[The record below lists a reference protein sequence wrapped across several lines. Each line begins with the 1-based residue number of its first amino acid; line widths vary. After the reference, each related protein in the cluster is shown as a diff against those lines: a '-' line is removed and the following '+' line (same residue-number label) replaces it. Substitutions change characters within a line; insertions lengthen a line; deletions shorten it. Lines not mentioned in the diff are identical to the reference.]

1 MSDTKT
7 LHRVI
12 RRLAGWSVW
21 SFFTEVRVV
30 GAENVPKDGPI
41 IVTATHHNMILDP
54 AILSSYFPHRRVLN
68 YWSKA
73 SLFTNPA
80 LAYILHSSGNIPVD
94 RKSKD
99 RQVLFQGTFDALA
112 RGEAVAL
119 FPEGTSYTEP
129 RIMQVKDGAAWA
141 ALEYTKWADERD
153 LGGPGVKVIPAAI
166 VYTNK
171 SKYRSD
177 VIMEFGQPISM
188 SEYKEEFLD
197 VESTRRRAVK
207 RLTRAIEE
215 QLVETTINAP
225 DWETLYIARMAR
237 DLLWEK
243 ERSIDLNDFVT
254 VSQTLV
260 DLFSTKDVTVN
271 YNSVRR
277 HLLEYYSLLQ
287 STHLTNSVLASLHLP
302 ATLSPTRPTPL
313 PSRLF
318 TLSILIRDTLAVLIR
333 LPIFFLPLLLHLPVY
348 IMGRRAARLSEHEEE
363 TQAQNKV
370 VVSLLLLLLIYP
382 TTFWLLWAVLSYSS
396 TGALV
401 AALTV
406 WAFAYYHT
414 RLVNDNYVHLKRVV
428 AAWQV
433 LVGVWAPKRWD
444 LSLAALAQ
452 YKTPHIPAESPW
464 IERKRSS
471 TLSLPAQ
478 ATEPP
483 VNFRRTRPAS
493 GRIMRHVLRARG
505 EAVRA
510 IAGFFAQ
517 LVTQGDGKEVVASL
531 HLARRFGRVEKV
543 ETASEGSESS
553 GDEKIET
560 KGYRR
565 ISEVISFL
573 KSKGAKIPVLEQ
585 EEIDGQWDVA
595 LSSEEGTSTPSDSGD
610 GDESVVWVPSNVE
623 ME

>member
-73 SLFTNPA
+73 SLFTNPV

-99 RQVLFQGTFDALA
+99 RQVLFQGTFDTLA

-141 ALEYTKWADERD
+141 ALEYTKWADERG
-153 LGGPGVKVIPAAI
+153 LEGPEVKVIPAAI

-188 SEYKEEFLD
+188 GEYKEEFLGD
-197 VESTRRRAVK
+197 ESTRRTAVK
-207 RLTRAIEE
+207 RLTRAIEG

-243 ERSIDLNDFVT
+243 ERSIDLNDFAA

-260 DLFSTKDVTVN
+260 DLFSTKDATVN
-271 YNSVRR
+271 YKSVRR

-348 IMGRRAARLSEHEEE
+348 IIGRRAARLSEHEEE

-370 VVSLLLLLLIYP
+370 VFSLLLLLLIYP
-382 TTFWLLWAVLSYSS
+382 ATFWILWAVLSYSS

-414 RLVNDNYVHLKRVV
+414 RLVNGSLKRVV

-444 LSLAALAQ
+444 LPLTALAQ

-464 IERKRSS
+464 IERTRSS

-483 VNFRRTRPAS
+483 VNFRRTRPAW
-493 GRIMRHVLRARG
+493 GRIMRHVLHARG

-510 IAGFFAQ
+510 IASFFAH
-517 LVTQGDGKEVVASL
+517 LETQGDEKEVVASL
-531 HLARRFGRVEKV
+531 HLARRFGRVEEV
-543 ETASEGSESS
+543 EAASEGSESP
-553 GDEKIET
+553 GNENIET

-565 ISEVISFL
+565 ISEVIAFL
-573 KSKGAKIPVLEQ
+573 KSKGAKIPMLEQ
-585 EEIDGQWDVA
+585 EEIEGRWDVA
-595 LSSEEGTSTPSDSGD
+595 LSSEEATPTPSDSGD
-610 GDESVVWVPSNVE
+610 GDESLVWVPSNVE

>member
-73 SLFTNPA
+73 SLFTNPV

-99 RQVLFQGTFDALA
+99 RQVLFQGTFDTLA

-141 ALEYTKWADERD
+141 ALEYTKWADERG
-153 LGGPGVKVIPAAI
+153 LEGPEVKVIPAAI

-188 SEYKEEFLD
+188 GEYKEEFLGD
-197 VESTRRRAVK
+197 ESTRRTAVK
-207 RLTRAIEE
+207 RLTRAIEG

-243 ERSIDLNDFVT
+243 ERSIDLNDFAA

-260 DLFSTKDVTVN
+260 DLFSTKDATVN
-271 YNSVRR
+271 YKSVRR

-348 IMGRRAARLSEHEEE
+348 IIGRRAARLSEHEEE

-370 VVSLLLLLLIYP
+370 VFSLLLLLLIYP
-382 TTFWLLWAVLSYSS
+382 ATFWILWAVLSYSS

-433 LVGVWAPKRWD
+433 LVGVWAPQRWD
-444 LSLAALAQ
+444 LPLTALAQ

-464 IERKRSS
+464 IERTRSS

-483 VNFRRTRPAS
+483 VNFRRTRPAC
-493 GRIMRHVLRARG
+493 GRIMRHVLHARG

-510 IAGFFAQ
+510 IASFFAH
-517 LVTQGDGKEVVASL
+517 LETQGDEKEVVASL
-531 HLARRFGRVEKV
+531 HLARRFGRVEEV
-543 ETASEGSESS
+543 EAASEGSESP
-553 GDEKIET
+553 GNENIET

-565 ISEVISFL
+565 ISEVIAFL
-573 KSKGAKIPVLEQ
+573 KSKGAKIPMLEQ
-585 EEIDGQWDVA
+585 EEIEGRWDVA
-595 LSSEEGTSTPSDSGD
+595 LSSEEATPTPSDSGD
-610 GDESVVWVPSNVE
+610 GDESLVWVPSNVE

>member
-54 AILSSYFPHRRVLN
+54 AILSSYFPHRRMLN

-112 RGEAVAL
+112 RGKAVAL

-141 ALEYTKWADERD
+141 ALEYTKWADERG
-153 LGGPGVKVIPAAI
+153 LEGSEVKIIPAAI

-188 SEYKEEFLD
+188 GEYKEEFLGD
-197 VESTRRRAVK
+197 ESTRRTAVK
-207 RLTRAIEE
+207 RLTRAIEG

-225 DWETLYIARMAR
+225 DWETLYIARMAK

-243 ERSIDLNDFVT
+243 ERSIDLNDFVA

-260 DLFSTKDVTVN
+260 DLFSTKDATVN
-271 YNSVRR
+271 YNSVRC

-318 TLSILIRDTLAVLIR
+318 TLSILIRDTIAVLIR

-348 IMGRRAARLSEHEEE
+348 IIGRRAARLSEHEEE

-370 VVSLLLLLLIYP
+370 VFSLLLLLLIYP
-382 TTFWLLWAVLSYSS
+382 ATFWILWAVLSYSS

-483 VNFRRTRPAS
+483 VNCRRTRPAW
-493 GRIMRHVLRARG
+493 GRIMRHVLHARG

-510 IAGFFAQ
+510 IASFFAQ
-517 LVTQGDGKEVVASL
+517 LETQGDEKEVVASL
-531 HLARRFGRVEKV
+531 HLARRFGWVEEV
-543 ETASEGSESS
+543 EAASEGSESP
-553 GDEKIET
+553 GDENIET

-565 ISEVISFL
+565 ISEVIAFL

-585 EEIDGQWDVA
+585 EEIEGRWDVA
-595 LSSEEGTSTPSDSGD
+595 LSSEEGTPTPSDGGD
-610 GDESVVWVPSNVE
+610 GEESLVWVPSNVE

>member
-1 MSDTKT
+1 M
-7 LHRVI
+7 
-12 RRLAGWSVW
+12 
-21 SFFTEVRVV
+21 V